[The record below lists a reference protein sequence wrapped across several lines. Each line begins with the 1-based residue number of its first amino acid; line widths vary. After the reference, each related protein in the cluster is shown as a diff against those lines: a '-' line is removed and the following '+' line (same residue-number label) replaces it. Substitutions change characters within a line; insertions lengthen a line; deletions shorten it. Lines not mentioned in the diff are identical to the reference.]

1 MQLSQEL
8 PNMPRKK
15 TSTASKNGFA
25 ERLKSLRQQRNLSQ
39 TELGELADLH
49 YTHVGRYER
58 GTSRPAADTLNRLA
72 TALGVSGDYL
82 MQGTVE
88 QAACARFDDRE
99 LLIQFEE
106 VQNLEDEDK
115 RVVKIFLDAFLAK
128 KKIAKLVAS

>member
-1 MQLSQEL
+1 MQLRQEL

-15 TSTASKNGFA
+15 TSSTNGFA
-25 ERLKSLRQQRNLSQ
+25 ERLKTLRQQHHLSQ
-39 TELGELADLH
+39 TELGELVDLH
-49 YTHVGRYER
+49 YTHIGRYER

-82 MQGTVE
+82 MQGTIE

-99 LLIQFEE
+99 LLTQFEE
-106 VQNLEDEDK
+106 VQKLEDEDK

>member
-1 MQLSQEL
+1 
-8 PNMPRKK
+8 MPRKK
-15 TSTASKNGFA
+15 TSPASKIGFA
-25 ERLKSLRQQRNLSQ
+25 ERLKTLRQRRNLSQ

-82 MQGTVE
+82 MLGTVE

>member
-1 MQLSQEL
+1 
-8 PNMPRKK
+8 
-15 TSTASKNGFA
+15 
-25 ERLKSLRQQRNLSQ
+25 
-39 TELGELADLH
+39 
-49 YTHVGRYER
+49 
-58 GTSRPAADTLNRLA
+58 
-72 TALGVSGDYL
+72 